1 LKKRTKKL
9 LDFGARL
16 ATGADRRNKSFLL
29 LFFKKEVLLPFF
41 VHRRNPPMSLERNLI
56 LSVCMVLVVSLLAGA
71 TLTYEHAASR
81 VRTEINAAL
90 AVGRSIAQYAV
101 ADSADQTD
109 PDRRLGRIVGA
120 FNGDRHLRAVLIDG
134 SGRILLQSALQ
145 APQDPAPAVLVNLL
159 TGPKV
164 MASVD
169 LPPDLSQ
176 RGTLQLRTD
185 AHNEISEAWDD
196 IKLDLSI
203 LGIFFCLVLGLV
215 VRTLR
220 RALRPLQDLCAAFTR
235 VGAGDYS
242 TRLAWRN
249 TKELAPVHDGF
260 NAMAER
266 LADMERQT
274 RLLQTRVQCVQEE
287 ERGEL
292 ARDLHDEVAPFLFAV
307 SADASLIRQFVA
319 SNHWAG
325 IDARAEGILSSVS
338 HMQKHLRHVLSRLM
352 PDVLLDLG
360 LAGAIETLVH
370 FWNSRRP
377 DIAFTLHVDADSLD
391 DRRTAVAFRVVQES
405 LSNAVRH
412 ADPSKID
419 IRVEQTGDGCIIEVQ
434 DNGTGMSKEPNAEG
448 LGLLGMRERVNA
460 VGGRLV
466 IKTLAGSKGVAIQAF
481 LSPET
486 VAFAA

>member
-1 LKKRTKKL
+1 
-9 LDFGARL
+9 
-16 ATGADRRNKSFLL
+16 
-29 LFFKKEVLLPFF
+29 
-41 VHRRNPPMSLERNLI
+41 MSLERNLI
-56 LSVCMVLVVSLLAGA
+56 LSVCMVLVLSLLAGA
-71 TLTYEHAASR
+71 TLAYEHAASK
-81 VRTEINAAL
+81 VRTEMNAAL
-90 AVGRSIAQYAV
+90 AVGRRMVQNAV
-101 ADSADQTD
+101 DDSADQKD
-109 PDRRLGRIVGA
+109 PDRRLARIVGV
-120 FNGDRHLRAVLIDG
+120 FNGDRHLHAVLIDG
-134 SGRILLQSALQ
+134 AGAILLQSTLQ
-145 APQDPAPAVLVNLL
+145 PPQDPAPVVLVSLL
-159 TGPKV
+159 SGPSG
-164 MASVD
+164 ATQVD
-169 LPPDLSQ
+169 LPLALNAK
-176 RGTLQLRTD
+176 GTLQLLAD
-185 AHNEISEAWDD
+185 AHNEISEAWGD

-203 LGIFFCLVLGLV
+203 LGIFFCLVLALV
-215 VRTLR
+215 LRTLR
-220 RALRPLQDLCAAFTR
+220 GALRPLQDLCTAFTR
-235 VGAGDYS
+235 IGAGDYS

-249 TKELAPVHDGF
+249 TMELAPVHNGF

-266 LADMERQT
+266 LADMEQQT

-307 SADASLIRQFVA
+307 SADASLIRQA
-319 SNHWAG
+319 TATGQWAG
-325 IDARAEGILSSVS
+325 IDARAEAILSSVG

-370 FWNSRRP
+370 FWKSRRP

-419 IRVEQTGDGCIIEVQ
+419 IRVEQTGDGCKIEVQ
-434 DNGTGMSKEPNAEG
+434 DNGAGMSKEPDAKG

-466 IKTLAGSKGVAIQAF
+466 IKTPSDSMGVAIEAF

>member
-1 LKKRTKKL
+1 
-9 LDFGARL
+9 
-16 ATGADRRNKSFLL
+16 
-29 LFFKKEVLLPFF
+29 V
-41 VHRRNPPMSLERNLI
+41 SLERNLI
-56 LSVCMVLVVSLLAGA
+56 VSVCMVLVVSLLAGA

-90 AVGRSIAQYAV
+90 AVGRSIAQNAV
-101 ADSADQTD
+101 DDSADQTD

-145 APQDPAPAVLVNLL
+145 APQDPAPTILVNLL

-164 MASVD
+164 TASVD

-185 AHNEISEAWDD
+185 AHNEISEAWGD

-203 LGIFFCLVLGLV
+203 LGIFFCLVLALV
-215 VRTLR
+215 LRTLR
-220 RALRPLQDLCAAFTR
+220 GALRPLQDLCAAFTR
-235 VGAGDYS
+235 IGAGDY
-242 TRLAWRN
+242 TARLAWRN
-249 TKELAPVHDGF
+249 TKELAPVQDGF

-266 LADMERQT
+266 LADMEQQT
-274 RLLQTRVQCVQEE
+274 RLLQTRVQCIQDE

-319 SNHWAG
+319 AGNWAG

-338 HMQKHLRHVLSRLM
+338 HMQKHLRHVLTRLM

-370 FWNSRRP
+370 FWKFRRP
-377 DIAFTLHVDADSLD
+377 DIAFTLHVDAESLD

-412 ADPSKID
+412 ADPSTID
-419 IRVEQTGDGCIIEVQ
+419 ILVEQRGDGCIIEVR
-434 DNGTGMSKEPNAEG
+434 DDGTGMPNERNQKG
-448 LGLLGMRERVNA
+448 LGLLGMRERVRSI
-460 VGGRLV
+460 GGQLT
-466 IKTLAGSKGVAIQAF
+466 IKNRADSRGVMIHA
-481 LSPET
+481 LLLPESA
-486 VAFAA
+486 AFAA

>member
-1 LKKRTKKL
+1 
-9 LDFGARL
+9 
-16 ATGADRRNKSFLL
+16 
-29 LFFKKEVLLPFF
+29 
-41 VHRRNPPMSLERNLI
+41 MSLERNLI
-56 LSVCMVLVVSLLAGA
+56 LSVCMVLVLSLLAGA
-71 TLTYEHAASR
+71 ALTYEHAASK
-81 VRTEINAAL
+81 VRTEMNAAL
-90 AVGRSIAQYAV
+90 AVGRRMVQNAV
-101 ADSADQTD
+101 DDSADQKD
-109 PDRRLGRIVGA
+109 PDRRLARIVGA
-120 FNGDRHLRAVLIDG
+120 FNGDRHLRAVLTDG
-134 SGRILLQSALQ
+134 AGAILLQSTLQ
-145 APQDPAPAVLVNLL
+145 PPQDPAPAVFVSLL
-159 TGPKV
+159 TGAKGTTT
-164 MASVD
+164 VD
-169 LPPDLSQ
+169 LPLALNEK
-176 RGTLQLRTD
+176 GTLQLRTD
-185 AHNEISEAWDD
+185 AHNEISEAWGDV
-196 IKLDLSI
+196 KLDLSI
-203 LGIFFCLVLGLV
+203 LGVFFCLVLALV

-220 RALRPLQDLCAAFTR
+220 GALRPLQDLCAAFTR

-287 ERGEL
+287 ERAEL

-307 SADASLIRQFVA
+307 SADASLIRQFAA
-319 SNHWAG
+319 SNNWAG

-360 LAGAIETLVH
+360 LAGAIETLVQ
-370 FWNSRRP
+370 FWKSRRP

-419 IRVEQTGDGCIIEVQ
+419 IRVEQTGEGCKIEVR
-434 DNGTGMSKEPNAEG
+434 DNGAGMSKEPNAKG

-466 IKTLAGSKGVAIQAF
+466 IKTPAESKGVAIQAF